1 MILTAERLQ
10 TSAAM
15 SSERRDPEGA
25 SRRDLAVGERQRN
38 PRTTATP
45 KPASGQ
51 DANYKQY
58 GFQLPDYL
66 RY

>member
-1 MILTAERLQ
+1 MVSLLRALVIAE
-10 TSAAM
+10 AM
-15 SSERRDPEGA
+15 SSGRREPEGA

-38 PRTTATP
+38 PRTNATP

-58 GFQLPDYL
+58 GFQLPNYL

>member
-1 MILTAERLQ
+1 
-10 TSAAM
+10 M
-15 SSERRDPEGA
+15 SSERRAPEGA
-25 SRRDLAVGERQRN
+25 SLRDLAVGERQRN
-38 PRTTATP
+38 PRTTTAP
-45 KPASGQ
+45 IMASGQ